1 MAKVPQLENDTD
13 GINAAKVAQ
22 SERDKAEKNGKLAQM
37 EDQIER
43 KAQEIRQLNTEK
55 ETLILR

>member
-13 GINAAKVAQ
+13 GTNVAKVPLL
-22 SERDKAEKNGKLAQM
+22 ERDKAEKNGKLTQM